1 MTFVIFSQPFFDE
14 KSNKNNG
21 LTYVCEAVHV
31 KYLCSE
37 VFYMAYFSM
46 RPVSFLTLYGLD
58 KDDID
63 KLDRFLLL
71 LENLT
76 VGEWINERKERNRL
90 GIIMS
95 IK

>member
-1 MTFVIFSQPFFDE
+1 
-14 KSNKNNG
+14 
-21 LTYVCEAVHV
+21 
-31 KYLCSE
+31 
-37 VFYMAYFSM
+37 M

-90 GIIMS
+90 GRNPANIYNLLATI
-95 IK
+95 